1 MMNRAVQAGPLL
13 LVLDRTRDGDVFVSC
28 HATRSDRIVKTFNL
42 YGRHLRRNPESLEL
56 LEEFITA
63 VRENTNGN
71 QDED

>member
-63 VRENTNGN
+63 VKAQNDENHN
-71 QDED
+71 D

>member
-1 MMNRAVQAGPLL
+1 MNSKAVQAGPLL

-63 VRENTNGN
+63 VKAQNDENHN
-71 QDED
+71 D

>member
-1 MMNRAVQAGPLL
+1 MTSKAVQAGPLL

-56 LEEFITA
+56 LEKFIA
-63 VRENTNGN
+63 VVREETNGE
-71 QDED
+71 QKD